1 LDIERQRWD
10 RLCLLHL
17 CFCPWWLERD
27 RLLDPELLKEDSDV
41 EDSKEEK
48 EFYFKATY

>member
-1 LDIERQRWD
+1 
-10 RLCLLHL
+10 LHL

-41 EDSKEEK
+41 EDSNEDKEHCLEDRFL
-48 EFYFKATY
+48 E